1 MNEQPLDAASNHELE
16 EITQLED
23 RRLVEHAGS
32 YYQMRQAELAGDVHF
47 PPVRN
52 GLDYLVSVAEHLE
65 GGREPSARAMKYAV
79 LHLAAGAEVLLKA
92 RLQMVHWSLVFANPG
107 DATREALENG
117 TLNSCS
123 PEETRK
129 RLTNI
134 AGIEFSQREKDALS
148 ELAKRRNA
156 LQHYGLV
163 GEDAK
168 AGRMESTTAQVL
180 NFLISFVGEHI
191 LEGLTDEEERD
202 HAEIDMDR
210 IRGGV
215 RTIQGYVA
223 ERMKDLAPVLG
234 PVRERTLQCPQCR
247 QFALTP
253 TMVKGVPEWCQS
265 DASIVPMY
273 CHLCVEGYSAQ
284 GLALGYAVRV
294 LDRAA
299 PDASYDGDAPNRCPV
314 CEMSSLV
321 RGARTVANP
330 ETPTDFCFQCA
341 DVVDGLHEC
350 QRCGFI
356 YTTEQG
362 HRCRLGNRMPRA

>member
-1 MNEQPLDAASNHELE
+1 MDEKSLDAVSSHELQ
-16 EITQLED
+16 EIPQPED
-23 RRLVEHAGS
+23 QHLVEHYGF
-32 YYQMRQAELAGDVHF
+32 YYQERQAERAGDVHF
-47 PPVRN
+47 PPVSN
-52 GLDYLVSVAEHLE
+52 GLDYLVSVVEHLE
-65 GGREPSARAMKYAV
+65 GGREPSSRDMKYAV

-92 RLQMVHWSLVFANPG
+92 RLQMVHWSLVFTNPG

-117 TLNSCS
+117 TLTSCS

-129 RLTNI
+129 RLTNM
-134 AGIEFSQREKDALS
+134 AGIKFSQTEKDALS
-148 ELAKRRNA
+148 GLAKRRNA

-163 GEDAK
+163 GESAK
-168 AGRMESTTAQVL
+168 AGKVESVTAQVL

-191 LEGLTDEEERD
+191 LELIMDEEERH

-234 PVRERTLQCPQCR
+234 PIRARTLQCPQCR

-253 TMVKGVPEWCQS
+253 TMVKGVPDWCQS
-265 DASIVPMY
+265 EVSLSPMY

-284 GLALGYAVRV
+284 GLALGYAVHV
-294 LDRAA
+294 LDRAV

-314 CEMSSLV
+314 CEISSLV
-321 RGARTVANP
+321 RGARTAAAP
-330 ETPTDFCFQCA
+330 ETTIDFCFHCA
-341 DVVDGLHEC
+341 NVVDGLQEC

-356 YTTEQG
+356 YTTDQG
-362 HRCRLGNRMPRA
+362 HRCRLGI

>member
-1 MNEQPLDAASNHELE
+1 MDEQFLDAASSHELE
-16 EITQLED
+16 EIPQSVD
-23 RRLVEHAGS
+23 QRLVEHNGS
-32 YYQMRQAELAGDVHF
+32 YYQVRQAELAGDVHF

-129 RLTNI
+129 RLTNM
-134 AGIEFSQREKDALS
+134 AGIKFSQSEKDALS
-148 ELAKRRNA
+148 NLAKRRNA

-163 GEDAK
+163 GENAK
-168 AGRMESTTAQVL
+168 AGKVESTTAQVL

-191 LEGLTDEEERD
+191 LEHITDEEERR

-223 ERMKDLAPVLG
+223 ERMKDLGPVLG
-234 PVRERTLQCPQCR
+234 PVRARTLQCPQCR

-253 TMVKGVPEWCQS
+253 TMIKGVPEWCQS
-265 DASIVPMY
+265 DASLSPLY
-273 CHLCVEGYSAQ
+273 CHLCVEGYGAL
-284 GLALGYAVRV
+284 GLALGYAVHV

-314 CEMSSLV
+314 CAMSSLV
-321 RGARTVANP
+321 RGARTAAAP
-330 ETPTDFCFQCA
+330 ETPIDFCFHCA
-341 DVVDGLHEC
+341 DVVDGLQEC

-362 HRCRLGNRMPRA
+362 HRCRLGN